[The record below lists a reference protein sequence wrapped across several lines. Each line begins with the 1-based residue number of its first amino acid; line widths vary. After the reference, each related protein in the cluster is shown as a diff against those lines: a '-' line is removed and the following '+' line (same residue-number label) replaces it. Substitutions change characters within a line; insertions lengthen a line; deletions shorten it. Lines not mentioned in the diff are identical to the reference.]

1 MATILSSD
9 EIFATVT
16 QRGRVI
22 SNLRFSGMTSFS
34 DILSALGSEI
44 RGLATISL
52 RNRTQGWQR
61 SHTVMF
67 AA

>member
-22 SNLRFSGMTSFS
+22 SNLRISGMTSFS
-34 DILSALGSEI
+34 EILSALGNDI
-44 RGLATISL
+44 RGLATVSL

-61 SHTVMF
+61 SHTIMF